1 MYQRIGISSMLFI
14 AFVVSV
20 WAGDKVSSVDNRAYP
35 PLYKSETRSI
45 PPCSGEVYTI
55 QVSTNNGICYIHQLI
70 PSEGKILID
79 KKVLEDLA
87 DLIYKEIQKKEKT
100 K

>member
-1 MYQRIGISSMLFI
+1 MIKLTLIIIMTFC
-14 AFVVSV
+14 VVFGCSTE
-20 WAGDKVSSVDNRAYP
+20 KQSINRKASLSP
-35 PLYKSETRSI
+35 HKSEIRSI

-79 KKVLEDLA
+79 KQVLKDLA
-87 DLIYKEIQKKEKT
+87 DLIYIEIQKKEKA